1 MKKRK
6 SSGTLL
12 GFALK
17 AYLGGMTGWILWRL
31 LNDGAPRMLAQDQN
45 KLRGAWPTVSETEDK
60 GAYTITHSLEDGIER
75 ITYTPKERKHET
87 PILMTHGMWH
97 GAWCWQTWQEIFAGQ
112 GWESI
117 AYSLPG
123 HGRSPTQRHLNNCT
137 LGYYLAFLRNEVER
151 LPRKPVLM
159 GHSMGGALS
168 QWYLKH
174 VGDDLPAVVLV
185 APWLSHSAL
194 SDTHALKNLFGSDL
208 PGMLMMFYQFNAN
221 SWTRTPQKAAEK
233 LLSKDS
239 VISPENLHRQLVGE
253 SALVI
258 FQHNPP
264 FWYPAE
270 NIHTPM
276 LILAG
281 EKDAVVSVDGLR
293 KSAVHYKADFA
304 VIPEAAHNLM
314 MEKSYRQTAL
324 GVENWLG
331 ENHSV

>member
-17 AYLGGMTGWILWRL
+17 AYLRGMTGWILWRL
-31 LNDGAPRMLAQDQN
+31 LNDSAPRMLAQDQN

-97 GAWCWQTWQEIFAGQ
+97 GAWCWQTWQEIFAGL

-151 LPRKPVLM
+151 LPRKPILM

-174 VGDDLPAVVLV
+174 VGDNLPAVVLV

-208 PGMLMMFYQFNAN
+208 PGMLMMFYQFNAS

-239 VISPENLHRQLVGE
+239 IISPEDLHRQLVGE

-281 EKDAVVSVDGLR
+281 EKDAVVSVGGLR
-293 KSAVHYKADFA
+293 KSAAHYKADFA